1 MPERRRI
8 DAIDTSDGTRA
19 GGAWWLL
26 RFAAPYDMLQR
37 AISDPRREEEFRR
50 RFLSVPDGASV
61 LDIGCGTG
69 RWRDAF
75 GDVRYYGIEP
85 SREYLEQA
93 RADHGSRGTFI
104 EARAGDLPSLDLPRF
119 DLVLCAGLLHHLDD
133 REMGVLLSAAARVM
147 APGGRLVAV
156 ETCSDPALPLIARL
170 AGRLDRGRFVRASA
184 EYRSAALRSFRTVD
198 AHVSSGRTRIPF
210 PLVTLECRD
219 PLVGAEARA

>member
-1 MPERRRI
+1 MPERRGT

-37 AISDPRREEEFRR
+37 AISDPVREEEFRR
-50 RFLSVPDGASV
+50 RFLDVPAGAAV

-69 RWRDAF
+69 RWRDSF
-75 GDVRYYGIEP
+75 GDVRYFGIEP

-93 RADHGSRGTFI
+93 RRSHGAQGTFI
-104 EARAGDLPSLDLPRF
+104 EARASDLPALDLPRF

-133 REMGVLLSAAARVM
+133 AEMAVLLSSAARVM

-156 ETCSDPALPLIARL
+156 ETCSDPSLPLVARL

-184 EYRSAALRSFRTVD
+184 GYRAAALRSFRRVD
-198 AHVSSGRTRIPF
+198 AHVSAGRTRIPF

-219 PLVGAEARA
+219 PAGVAG